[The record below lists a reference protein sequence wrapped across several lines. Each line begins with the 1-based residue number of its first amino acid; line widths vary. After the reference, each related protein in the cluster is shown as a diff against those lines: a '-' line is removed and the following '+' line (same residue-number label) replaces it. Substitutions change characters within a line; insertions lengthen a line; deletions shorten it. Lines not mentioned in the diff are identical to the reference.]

1 MEQWWF
7 VVDCSNLLILH
18 MATIFITI
26 IIINGST
33 RRSHNNGLWWMM
45 ELMAAACKSTMVI
58 LTKKGKPKTD
68 IWIAAFS
75 SHISLNLFALV
86 YKLNEMNGKM
96 IGHKPLYV
104 AVAQRKEE
112 RKALLQGNGF
122 SVSSD
127 LELKRK
133 KRMKAYNMLRVEGKL
148 KTSVRNNFK
157 WIKNKFSDIRY
168 ENHVHKTSTIKVFE
182 DFKLTSSGSE
192 RQRVATNVASN
203 TEEDDCRCDEDD
215 DAEVTWSY
223 DRDED
228 ATDVR

>member
-45 ELMAAACKSTMVI
+45 ELMAVACKSTMVI

-86 YKLNEMNGKM
+86 YKTLSGNRLF
-96 IGHKPLYV
+96 ILYHHD
-104 AVAQRKEE
+104 AFIAYLRKD
-112 RKALLQGNGF
+112 Q
-122 SVSSD
+122 
-127 LELKRK
+127 
-133 KRMKAYNMLRVEGKL
+133 
-148 KTSVRNNFK
+148 
-157 WIKNKFSDIRY
+157 
-168 ENHVHKTSTIKVFE
+168 
-182 DFKLTSSGSE
+182 
-192 RQRVATNVASN
+192 
-203 TEEDDCRCDEDD
+203 
-215 DAEVTWSY
+215 
-223 DRDED
+223 
-228 ATDVR
+228 

>member
-1 MEQWWF
+1 MGSWIGTEEAMEQWWF

-86 YKLNEMNGKM
+86 YKVSQSSITKWHRNTQLNNYMNTM
-96 IGHKPLYV
+96 IINIFLKQTLSGNRLFILYHHDAFIAYLRKDQWPFHYKVLCHKDHLFLERWWHIGALGH
-104 AVAQRKEE
+104 
-112 RKALLQGNGF
+112 
-122 SVSSD
+122 
-127 LELKRK
+127 
-133 KRMKAYNMLRVEGKL
+133 
-148 KTSVRNNFK
+148 
-157 WIKNKFSDIRY
+157 WIKSA
-168 ENHVHKTSTIKVFE
+168 TS
-182 DFKLTSSGSE
+182 
-192 RQRVATNVASN
+192 
-203 TEEDDCRCDEDD
+203 
-215 DAEVTWSY
+215 
-223 DRDED
+223 
-228 ATDVR
+228 